1 MFANNEKGVSSCLL
15 DGDSMEDAAA
25 LQENK
30 RHGERWFPFDI
41 YPCTIP
47 KDFPQV
53 ALHWQNSMELVFV
66 KKGMGMVQVGLEPVT
81 ARAGDIFVFAPGILH
96 GLGQLPGESMEY
108 ENIIFEVELLGG
120 ANDLCYQRYLVPL
133 QSGRLSLPPRLTPG
147 KGIYDRVLEDLEQ
160 LERVNRDRG
169 LGYELQVKGL
179 LLCLLS
185 ALIAQSDG
193 LPPVENGDTRRLK
206 TVLQYVTDHFSEN
219 LPVAEA
225 AAVCQCSPSHF
236 MRWFRQMTGQSFTGY
251 LNAWRLNAAAEALRA
266 TEDTVLAV
274 AERTG
279 FKNLSYFNRAFKARF
294 GQTPSEYRSGG

>member
-1 MFANNEKGVSSCLL
+1 MV
-15 DGDSMEDAAA
+15 DTAA

-53 ALHWQNSMELVFV
+53 ALHWQSGMELVFV
-66 KKGMGMVQVGLEPVT
+66 KKGMGVVQVGLEPLT
-81 ARAGDIFVFAPGILH
+81 AQAGDIFVFAPGMLH
-96 GLGQLPGESMEY
+96 GLGQLPGEAMEY
-108 ENIIFEVELLGG
+108 ENILFEVELLGG
-120 ANDLCYQRYLVPL
+120 SSDLCYRRYLLPL
-133 QSGRLSLPPRLTPG
+133 QSGRLSLTSRLTPG
-147 KGIYDRVLEDLEQ
+147 HPCYDTVLGCLQQ
-160 LERVNRDRG
+160 LENVNRDRV

-185 ALIAQSDG
+185 ALVAHSDG
-193 LPPVENGDTRRLK
+193 LPPSENADTRRLK
-206 TVLQYVTDHFSEN
+206 TVLQYVTTHFADN

-236 MRWFRQMTGQSFTGY
+236 MRWFKQMTGQSFTGY
-251 LNAWRLNAAAEALRA
+251 LNACRLNAAAELLR
-266 TEDTVLAV
+266 TTDDTVLAV

-279 FKNLSYFNRAFKARF
+279 FKNLSYFNRAFKDRF
-294 GQTPSEYRSGG
+294 GLTPSQYRRR

>member
-1 MFANNEKGVSSCLL
+1 MAGTAS
-15 DGDSMEDAAA
+15 

-30 RHGERWFPFDI
+30 CHGEKWFPFDI